1 MLDNLKNNSNKF
13 AKYFGLIV
21 LSAFATTA
29 CSFNVSTATLE
40 DVKTCTEVPENRTC
54 ASDISQFENN
64 TQKIFVTSNIKY
76 APEGTKI
83 KFDWK
88 YLGSDTVKAT
98 DIDSVTVETK
108 SDTTFVLSSL
118 TAPTNGWPDGNYE
131 IVLSINTDNSKPIRK
146 QFSISK
152 PK

>member
-1 MLDNLKNNSNKF
+1 MLKNLQKNSTKVVRLSVL
-13 AKYFGLIV
+13 FGL
-21 LSAFATTA
+21 SAVVTAA
-29 CSFNVSTATLE
+29 CSFNISTATLE
-40 DVKTCTEVPENRTC
+40 DVKTCTEAPENQPC
-54 ASDISQFENN
+54 ASDISQFQNN
-64 TQKIFVTSNIKY
+64 TPKIFVTSNIKY

-83 KFDWK
+83 KIDWK
-88 YLGSDTVKAT
+88 YLGGESVKAT
-98 DIDSVTVETK
+98 DIDSITLETK
-108 SDTTFVLSSL
+108 SDTKFVYSYL

>member
-21 LSAFATTA
+21 LGAFATTA

-40 DVKTCTEVPENRTC
+40 DVKTCTEVPENQPC
-54 ASDISQFENN
+54 ASDISQFQNN
-64 TQKIFVTSNIKY
+64 TQKIFVTSDIKY

-83 KFDWK
+83 KIDWK
-88 YLGSDTVKAT
+88 YLGGETVKAT
-98 DIDSVTVETK
+98 DIDSITLETK
-108 SDTTFVLSSL
+108 SDTKFVYSSL
-118 TAPTNGWPDGNYE
+118 SAPTNGFPDGNYE